1 MVAKLNDHEIAIIKA
16 LLLLKIPNQEI
27 LGYINNARGDVKN
40 HINNGRI
47 AEIKQNKKGI
57 DIKPVSE
64 QEAKGF
70 MEKYKNISNNKKLDF
85 LHIKDGYVE
94 IEESEKI
101 RI

>member
-16 LLLLKIPNQEI
+16 LLLLKLPNQEI

-57 DIKPVSE
+57 NIKPVSE
-64 QEAKGF
+64 QEARDF
-70 MEKYKNISNNKKLDF
+70 MEKIKIF
-85 LHIKDGYVE
+85 LT
-94 IEESEKI
+94 I
-101 RI
+101 RNLTFYTSKMDM